1 MKRKALTAE
10 QQRVRIAEL
19 AVMKD
24 VRINKQVNA
33 SIPATFKK
41 IRHKKMRCEDCSS
54 TVKNR
59 ITEATVVFWPIRH
72 WIQKCRTCEYFF
84 NPKTRRYEFS
94 WQQAHSA
101 SLTATG
107 YHRKKNKLLET
118 TDEAKRN
125 LQLYRNQMQSIRLH
139 KQMTNRQRSKNHK
152 LLDKENSE

>member
-33 SIPATFKK
+33 SIPATLKR
-41 IRHKKMRCEDCSS
+41 ICHKKQRCKDCPS

-59 ITEATVVFWPIRH
+59 VVCATVVFWPVRH
-72 WIQKCRTCEYFF
+72 WIQKCNTCEKFL
-84 NPKTRRYEFS
+84 NPKTGRYEFS

-101 SLTATG
+101 SLVKLG
-107 YHRKKNKLLET
+107 YYRQKTIT
-118 TDEAKRN
+118 TELTEHQRRELK
-125 LQLYRNQMQSIRLH
+125 LYRNQLQSVRAQAQMSH
-139 KQMTNRQRSKNHK
+139 KKGHKSK
-152 LLDKENSE
+152 DFEQSE